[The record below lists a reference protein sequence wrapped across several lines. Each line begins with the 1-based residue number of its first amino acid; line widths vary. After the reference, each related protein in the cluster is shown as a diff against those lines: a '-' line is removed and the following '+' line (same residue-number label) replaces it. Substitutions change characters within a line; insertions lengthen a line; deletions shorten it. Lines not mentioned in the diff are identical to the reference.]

1 MSMAATGWHQNLE
14 SHTHR
19 YGSRLSISNSI
30 MKRPHP
36 PYGRKERLI
45 EGFLRKSD
53 NVENPREIRTRSRI
67 DLVRLVLQ
75 LGFVSVAAAASILVN
90 RNKVQEDQ

>member
-1 MSMAATGWHQNLE
+1 VASELGITYAPIWKPPIHSELVPDKTPPPD
-14 SHTHR
+14 
-19 YGSRLSISNSI
+19 GSKEGYVMGAI
-30 MKRPHP
+30 
-36 PYGRKERLI
+36 RKW
-45 EGFLRKSD
+45 K
-53 NVENPREIRTRSRI
+53 NAREIRTRTRI

>member
-1 MSMAATGWHQNLE
+1 MLPIWKPPIHIEFDYEKT
-14 SHTHR
+14 
-19 YGSRLSISNSI
+19 
-30 MKRPHP
+30 PP